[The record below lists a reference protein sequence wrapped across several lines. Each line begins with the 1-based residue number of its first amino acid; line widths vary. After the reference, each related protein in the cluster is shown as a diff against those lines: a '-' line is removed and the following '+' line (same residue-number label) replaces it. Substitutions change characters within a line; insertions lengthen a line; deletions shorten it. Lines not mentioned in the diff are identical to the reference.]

1 MAHPGFVVAMAAE
14 TEFGEFD
21 NPSRIVRRAKG
32 WLIVS
37 RWGPAGEFLSISS
50 TQEVAD
56 SSPTAPVGL
65 TPKCTSIGFLL
76 SQKDGGSES
85 NFLLSRRLPT
95 DTVVAGSFFPTD
107 GYARLTRRAGRFRLS
122 AEGRYAHGLDDLQTP
137 PVGADSRVPPCNG
150 GVAFAWHIDAVQRP
164 WSGEF
169 VEPARRR
176 PGPDRRR
183 VVSPKE
189 STKCSRIIN
198 DSRDAKFQEFCSRLF
213 DMYCNHQ

>member
-1 MAHPGFVVAMAAE
+1 MAHPGFVVAMAAD
-14 TEFGEFD
+14 TEFAEFD
-21 NPSRIVRRAKG
+21 KPSHIVRRAKG

-56 SSPTAPVGL
+56 PGAMAPVGL

-76 SQKDGGSES
+76 SQTDDRSES
-85 NFLLSRRLPT
+85 NFLLVRRLPT
-95 DTVVAGSFFPTD
+95 DTVVAGSFFATD

-137 PVGADSRVPPCNG
+137 PVGADRRSLPCNG
-150 GVAFAWHIDAVQRP
+150 GAAFAWHIDAVQRP

-169 VEPARRR
+169 VEQARRR
-176 PGPDRRR
+176 PAPDRRR
-183 VVSPKE
+183 AVSPKE
-189 STKCSRIIN
+189 SAKAPRSIH
-198 DSRDAKFQEFCSRLF
+198 DSKDAKFQEFCSRLF
-213 DMYCNHQ
+213 DMYCNQ